1 MDRNQEQDNRERNS
15 REQSMQA
22 GVGDSAFFG
31 FEADFVDSL
40 RCIPMA
46 VRLRLDVSG
55 VKLKLNEWAKLGQA
69 ERLALAKNPCK
80 TPAEIGAYK
89 EGLSRLVEKTM
100 GARPSM
106 LLDLPDPVWEDPSR
120 VPDQVLDQARQ
131 LGLDL
136 SPHAWS
142 GLSPLQR
149 FALTKLSRPGHE
161 NKNFLPAMREF
172 GLAPTP

>member
-1 MDRNQEQDNRERNS
+1 M
-15 REQSMQA
+15 QS
-22 GVGDSAFFG
+22 GGGDSAFFG

-69 ERLALAKNPCK
+69 ERLALAKNPCRS
-80 TPAEIGAYK
+80 PAEIEAYK
-89 EGLSRLVEKTM
+89 EGLSRLVEKAM
-100 GARPSM
+100 GAPPSM
-106 LLDLPDPVWEDPSR
+106 LPDLPEPVWEDPSSI
-120 VPDQVLDQARQ
+120 PDQVLDQARR

-136 SPHAWS
+136 SREAWS

-161 NKNFLPAMREF
+161 NRNFLPAMKEF
-172 GLAPTP
+172 GLVSAG

>member
-1 MDRNQEQDNRERNS
+1 MRHDQKRHDQEQRQQEHKI
-15 REQSMQA
+15 QP
-22 GVGDSAFFG
+22 GGDSTFFG

-106 LLDLPDPVWEDPSR
+106 LLDLPDPVWEDAAR

-136 SPHAWS
+136 SPEAWS

-161 NKNFLPAMREF
+161 NRNFLPAMREF
-172 GLAPTP
+172 GLAQGP